1 MGVTY
6 HKGEAD
12 RQVNEELA
20 SIRTTYTNNPDN
32 SQNLSSDAILNLQ
45 NIAETEK
52 LAHDVYTL
60 LYEKSNREIFKNMA
74 A

>member
-1 MGVTY
+1 MKIKFRIPSLILAIVFSFNMGVTY

-32 SQNLSSDAILNLQ
+32 S
-45 NIAETEK
+45 
-52 LAHDVYTL
+52 
-60 LYEKSNREIFKNMA
+60 
-74 A
+74 